1 MKKRAIIFGLL
12 SIVIA
17 LAVACKKEKKKTVT
31 TPTNPNEQELITTF
45 KIVFTDANGVLPN
58 VEAQFVDI
66 DGPGGNNPTVFDTIR
81 LAANATYNATIT
93 LLNEAA
99 IPAQNITEEVEEEG
113 VDHLFCF
120 DLTGGLNVVI
130 TKTDLDANNLP
141 IGITSQWTLGN
152 ASTGTST
159 IRLRHQP
166 GVKNGQCDVGETD
179 IELNFHTVIQ

>member
-1 MKKRAIIFGLL
+1 MKKVVMIL
-12 SIVIA
+12 SVLSVA
-17 LAVACKKEKKKTVT
+17 LVACKKEKKKEVEN
-31 TPTNPNEQELITTF
+31 PTNPNEQELITTF

-66 DGPGGNNPTVFDTIR
+66 DGPGGNNPSVFDTIR
-81 LAANATYNATIT
+81 LVANTTYNASIT
-93 LLNEAA
+93 LLNESV
-99 IPAQNITEEVEEEG
+99 IPTQNITTEVEEEG

-120 DLTGGLNVVI
+120 DLTSGLNAVI
-130 TKTDLDANNLP
+130 TRTDVDANNLP
-141 IGITSQWTLGN
+141 IGITSQWVLGN

-166 GVKNGQCDVGETD
+166 GVKNGQCDPGETD

>member
-1 MKKRAIIFGLL
+1 MKKIVMIL
-12 SIVIA
+12 SVLSLA
-17 LAVACKKEKKKTVT
+17 LAACKKEKKKEVEN
-31 TPTNPNEQELITTF
+31 PTNPNEQELITTF
-45 KIVFTDANGVLPN
+45 KIVFTDTNGVLPN

-81 LAANATYNATIT
+81 LVANTTYNATIT
-93 LLNEAA
+93 LLNESV
-99 IPAQNITEEVEEEG
+99 IPTQDITAEVEEEG

-120 DLTGGLNVVI
+120 DLTNGLNAVI
-130 TKTDLDANNLP
+130 TRTDSDANSLP
-141 IGITSQWTLGN
+141 IGITSQWILGT

-166 GVKNGQCDVGETD
+166 GVKNGQCDPGETY

>member
-1 MKKRAIIFGLL
+1 MKKTIMIL
-12 SIVIA
+12 SILSVA
-17 LAVACKKEKKKTVT
+17 LVACKKEKKKGVEN
-31 TPTNPNEQELITTF
+31 PTNPNEQELITTF

-81 LAANATYNATIT
+81 LVANATYNATIT
-93 LLNEAA
+93 LLNEST
-99 IPAQNITEEVEEEG
+99 IPTQNITEEVEEEG

-120 DLTGGLNVVI
+120 DLTSGLEAVI

-141 IGITSQWTLGN
+141 IGITTQWALGN

-179 IELNFHTVIQ
+179 IELNFHTIIQ

>member
-1 MKKRAIIFGLL
+1 MKRVLMIL
-12 SIVIA
+12 SVLSVA
-17 LAVACKKEKKKTVT
+17 LVACKKEKKKEVE

-66 DGPGGNNPTVFDTIR
+66 DGPGGNNPSVFDTIR
-81 LAANATYNATIT
+81 LVANTTYNASIT
-93 LLNEAA
+93 LLNESA
-99 IPAQNITEEVEEEG
+99 IPTQNITQEVEEEG

-120 DLTGGLNVVI
+120 DLTSGLNAVI
-130 TKTDLDANNLP
+130 TRTDLDANNLP
-141 IGITSQWTLGN
+141 IGITSQWVIG
-152 ASTGTST
+152 ASSTGTST

-166 GVKNGQCDVGETD
+166 GVKNGQCDPGETD

>member
-31 TPTNPNEQELITTF
+31 TPTNPNEEELITTF
-45 KIVFTDANGVLPN
+45 KIVFTDVNGVLPN

-66 DGPGGNNPTVFDTIR
+66 DGPGGNNPSSFDTIR
-81 LAANATYNATIT
+81 LAANATYNASIT
-93 LLNEAA
+93 LLNESVS
-99 IPAQNITEEVEEEG
+99 PAEDITVEVEEEG

-120 DLTGGLNVVI
+120 DITNGLNLVVS
-130 TKTDLDANNLP
+130 KTDLDANNLP
-141 IGITSQWTLGN
+141 IGITSQWVSGN
-152 ASTGTST
+152 ASAGTST
-159 IRLRHQP
+159 IRLKHQP

-179 IELNFHTVIQ
+179 IELDFHTIIQ

>member
-1 MKKRAIIFGLL
+1 MKKIVMIFAVLC
-12 SIVIA
+12 
-17 LAVACKKEKKKTVT
+17 LAATACKKEKKKGVEN
-31 TPTNPNEQELITTF
+31 PTNPNEEELITTF
-45 KIVFTDANGVLPN
+45 KIVFTDTNGVLPN
-58 VEAQFVDI
+58 VEAQFVDV

-81 LAANATYNATIT
+81 LVANATYNATIT

-120 DLTGGLNVVI
+120 DLSGLNAVI
-130 TKTDLDANNLP
+130 TRTDLDANNLP
-141 IGITSQWTLGN
+141 IGITSQWSIGA
-152 ASTGTST
+152 ASAGTST

-179 IELNFHTVIQ
+179 IELNFHTIIQ